1 MSGTTEVKS
10 EGRPERY
17 AKLSP
22 VEEKKTL
29 SKPPFKLCFVL
40 HEELG
45 RSFILPSKP
54 KKVACE

>member
-1 MSGTTEVKS
+1 MSGTEVKS
-10 EGRPERY
+10 EGRPEKS

-22 VEEKKTL
+22 VEEKAL

-54 KKVACE
+54 KKIACE